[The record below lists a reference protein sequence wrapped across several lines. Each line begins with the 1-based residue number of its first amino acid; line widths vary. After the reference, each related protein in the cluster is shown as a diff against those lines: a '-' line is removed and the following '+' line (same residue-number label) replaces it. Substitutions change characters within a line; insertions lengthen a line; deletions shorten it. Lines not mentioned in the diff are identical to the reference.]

1 MRNKASGG
9 SGLTKKINE
18 KGGFNEGHNKN
29 RNSHRPE
36 RSGNWYMKEDI
47 KGKAE
52 GLSTLRVKEEK
63 CTDSFML
70 FHKEVHAYVLENH
83 KHPSGIT
90 YLVK

>member
-1 MRNKASGG
+1 
-9 SGLTKKINE
+9 
-18 KGGFNEGHNKN
+18 
-29 RNSHRPE
+29 
-36 RSGNWYMKEDI
+36 MKEDI

-83 KHPSGIT
+83 KHPSNIT